1 MAYRRTSLAFL
12 FLFILLPCV
21 SAMEYPYRVFWEK
34 PLATADRSW
43 VPGSFILSPDGAHFA
58 YIVVDNGRSKVV
70 YDGKAHSSYEE
81 VVNLCFTPDSGHL
94 AYFAK
99 LENQFFLVFDGVAGK
114 GYASVISD
122 SLIFSADSQH
132 YAFIGKTG
140 DKWLVVTEKGE
151 GKPYDEIGASSL
163 SYSPDSLNL
172 AYPARVG
179 TKWVSVI
186 NGQEGKAYDGIRS
199 LIFSPDSKRTAA
211 VVRMGS
217 VFAVAVDDEP
227 GPAFTMVKP
236 GSLVFSPD
244 SQQFGYI
251 AIDQGREFV
260 VINHQA
266 GKAYD
271 QIVSEQMAFSPDGK
285 RTAFAARLQAEQ
297 FMVIDGVE
305 GKPYAALME
314 APPVFSP
321 DGGKIAYS
329 VFNGKEWR
337 VILDGVEQAGF
348 SSIGKSSL
356 LFSQTGR
363 LAYIAKTTAGK
374 WTVVVDGLAGRYYDA
389 IGANSLTFS
398 PDGKNL
404 VYSAK
409 LGAKWLVTL
418 DHKESRLFDGFV
430 SGGGRQIR
438 FNGPAFFSYC
448 AVDGPNIVAIQER
461 IASKIDF
468 LGFERPDL
476 TRPGTPTPENL
487 TMPGYK
493 FKFNPP
499 SGLRF
504 VRTTKIT
511 DSVEAE
517 MFNQELRQEEV
528 QLLTEIYK
536 GSSGFQIDY
545 TILKYKINDVE
556 DPNGGEALT
565 VLEGIK
571 FTSYLD
577 EQGFIIGFDGL
588 EEFDRK
594 LRTIPA
600 GHYRKYKDQ
609 FAKEAMEQILKD
621 SWKAS
626 VEDFIGKSF
635 QLGDVW
641 HTSAKVPLPNGETST
656 VATEI
661 IFKRETTFAST
672 PCILIQ
678 VEYDLNSSNLNDFIT
693 EMIRRGAPQLQSEP
707 KVNISGTGES
717 IVDPRTLISFS
728 SRMEMVMQAVV
739 ELPNLG
745 EKEFTYKRLMESS
758 FDYAD
763 QQ

>member
-1 MAYRRTSLAFL
+1 MAYRRSSLAFL

-21 SAMEYPYRVFWEK
+21 SAMEYRVFLEK

-43 VPGSFILSPDGAHFA
+43 VPGSFVLSPDGAHFA
-58 YIVVDNGRSKVV
+58 YVVVDNGRQKVV
-70 YDGKAHSSYEE
+70 CDGKAHPSYEE
-81 VVNLCFTPDSGHL
+81 VINLCFTPDSGHL

-99 LENQFFLVFDGVAGK
+99 RENQFFLVFDGIAGK
-114 GYASVISD
+114 GYASVINE
-122 SLIFSADSQH
+122 SLTFSADSQH
-132 YAFIGKTG
+132 YAFVGKTG

-151 GKPYDEIGASSL
+151 GKPYDEIGVGSL

-179 TKWVSVI
+179 TKWVSVV
-186 NGQEGKAYDGIRS
+186 NGQEGKAYDGIRA
-199 LIFSPDSKRTAA
+199 LIFSPDSQRTAA

-217 VFAVAVDDEP
+217 VFAVAVDDEV

-244 SQQFGYI
+244 SQRFGYI

-271 QIVSEQMAFSPDGK
+271 QIISEQMAFSPDGK
-285 RTAFAARLQAEQ
+285 RIAFAARLQAEQ
-297 FMVIDGVE
+297 FMVIDGVA

-314 APPVFSP
+314 EPPVFSP
-321 DGGKIAYS
+321 DGGKIAYPA
-329 VFNGKEWR
+329 FNGKEWR
-337 VILDGVEQAGF
+337 VILNGVEQAGF

-356 LFSQTGR
+356 LFSRTGR
-363 LAYIAKTTAGK
+363 LAYIAKTPAGK

-389 IGANSLTFS
+389 IGDNSLTFS

-418 DHKESRLFDGFV
+418 DNKESRLFDGIV

-468 LGFERPDL
+468 LDSEGPAL
-476 TRPGTPTPENL
+476 TRPGTSKPEGL
-487 TMPGYK
+487 PIPGFK

-504 VRTTKIT
+504 VRTTKII

-517 MFNQELRQEEV
+517 MINQQLRQEEV

-536 GSSGFQIDY
+536 GSSGFQINY
-545 TILKYKINDVE
+545 TILKYKVSDVE
-556 DPNGGEALT
+556 DPLGGEALS

-577 EQGFIIGFDGL
+577 EQGFITGFDGL

-609 FAKEAMEQILKD
+609 FAKEAMERILKD

-641 HTSAKVPLPNGETST
+641 QTSAKVPLPNGETST
-656 VATEI
+656 VAAEI
-661 IFKRETTFAST
+661 IFKRETAFAST

-678 VEYDLNSSNLNDFIT
+678 TEYDLNSSNLNDFIT
-693 EMIRRGAPQLQSEP
+693 EMIRRGVPQLQSEP

-717 IVDPRTLISFS
+717 IVDPQTLISFS
-728 SRMEMVMQAVV
+728 SRTEMVLQAVI
-739 ELPNLG
+739 ELPDLG
-745 EKEFTYKRLMESS
+745 EKEFIYKRLMEVS